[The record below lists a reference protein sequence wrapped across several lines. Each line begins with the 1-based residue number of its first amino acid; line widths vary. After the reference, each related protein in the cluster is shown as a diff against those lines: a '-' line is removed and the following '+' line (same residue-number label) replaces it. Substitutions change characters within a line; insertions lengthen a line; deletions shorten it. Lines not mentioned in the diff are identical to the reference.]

1 MPARK
6 EVLAHFMRCAGIV
19 AVYVDAASAIGAADG
34 AGIVCP
40 PGRVMFCCARGS
52 HAKVA
57 TLAAART
64 RAGSGRATAL

>member
-6 EVLAHFMRCAGIV
+6 EVLAHFIRCAGIA
-19 AVYVDAASAIGAADG
+19 AVYVDATGAIGGADG